1 MKNNK
6 LYIIAALLGVALV
19 GCEKE
24 ELYSPN
30 DNPEARTWKL
40 VVQAT
45 KDVDS
50 KALTVSENNLDAYWE
65 LEETVNVFYNGDVI
79 GDLAVTAVSREGNV
93 DVATLSGRISIPDG
107 LSEGSKLYLLFP
119 GRDDEEWNYLNQDGL
134 TSTIASQFDYASAE
148 LTVASLDSVNEV
160 VEIQTGRAS
169 FTNEQSVY
177 RLKFKVNN
185 AAIHVE
191 SIVLT
196 SAEDK
201 LVSER
206 TCSEGTW
213 TSSYGALYMDPVSAP
228 ADDYYYMAIRNENDG
243 PTNNYTFSAVGTSDN
258 AYYEG
263 TKSISKALENGKFYN
278 ANINIGIKD
287 FSAVSGSVSA
297 EGGVL

>member
-30 DNPEARTWKL
+30 DTPEPQTWKL

-45 KDVDS
+45 KSLES
-50 KALTVSENNLDAYWE
+50 KALELSGTSLNACWE
-65 LEETVNVFYNGDVI
+65 LEEAVDVFFEGTRIGTLNVTSVDTDG
-79 GDLAVTAVSREGNV
+79 
-93 DVATLSGRISIPDG
+93 DVATLSGKVNIPEG
-107 LSEGSKLYLLFP
+107 LTAGDKLTLLFP
-119 GRDDEEWNYLNQDGL
+119 GREDHKWDYRGQDG
-134 TSTIASQFDYASAE
+134 SIGTIANQFDYAFAE
-148 LTVASLDSVNEV
+148 LTVSGLNSSTNEV
-160 VEIQTGRAS
+160 LIETGRAD
-169 FTNEQSVY
+169 FENEQSVY
-177 RLKFKVNN
+177 RLTFKVNN
-185 AAIHVE
+185 AAIPVE

-213 TSSYGALYMDPVSAP
+213 TSSYGALYMDPASAP

-243 PTNNYTFSAVGTSDN
+243 STNNYTFSAVGTSDN

-263 TKSISKALENGKFYN
+263 TKTISKALANGKFYN

-287 FSAVSGSVSA
+287 FSTVSGSVSA

>member
-6 LYIIAALLGVALV
+6 LYIIAALLGVALG

-50 KALTVSENNLDAYWE
+50 KALAVSGNNLDAYWE

-79 GDLAVTAVSREGNV
+79 GDLAVTAVSQEGNV

-177 RLKFKVNN
+177 RLAFKIGDD
-185 AAIHVE
+185 ATAVE
-191 SIVLT
+191 SIMLT
-196 SAEDK
+196 ANENK
-201 LVSER
+201 LVRNR
-206 TCSEGTW
+206 TFDEGAW
-213 TSSYGALYMDPVSAP
+213 QSNYGALHMDPTTAP
-228 ADDYYYMAIRNENDG
+228 AGNLYFMSIRNENTSDS
-243 PTNNYTFSAVGTSDN
+243 NNYIFTAVDRN
-258 AYYEG
+258 NDVLYEG
-263 TKSISKALENGKFYN
+263 IKVINRNLINGKFYN
-278 ANINIGIKD
+278 ATVNIDKKD
-287 FSAVSGSVSA
+287 LVSSGTISNAS
-297 EGGVL
+297 EVL